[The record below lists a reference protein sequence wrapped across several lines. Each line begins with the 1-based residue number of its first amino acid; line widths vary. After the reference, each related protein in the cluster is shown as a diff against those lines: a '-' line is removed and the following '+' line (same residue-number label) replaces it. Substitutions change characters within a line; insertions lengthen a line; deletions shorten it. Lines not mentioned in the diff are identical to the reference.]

1 MKLRSLT
8 QILVASALAFA
19 NVSINNQP
27 SQAQG
32 STFVCGVSQG
42 QPATIAQTPRGN
54 IPVIVWVSQYFSRS
68 GFNPQARCQDV
79 SSRFQS
85 FYSQGALNFITAG
98 IVNGQPVVCATGA
111 AGGPCN
117 NTNVLFTL
125 KPGESAARVIQ
136 GLHQIRGGAAGP
148 LYESTRQRSS
158 SNSDSINVSDFLN
171 NAPVD
176 TGASASSPQ
185 PNHSAPAMSQP
196 SSPPAGSSGNVW

>member
-8 QILVASALAFA
+8 QILAAATLAL
-19 NVSINNQP
+19 VSGIITSQR
-27 SQAQG
+27 SQAQ
-32 STFVCGVSQG
+32 STTFFCGVSQG

-54 IPVIVWVSQYFSRS
+54 IPVIVWVSKHFSRS
-68 GFNPQARCQDV
+68 GFNPQTRCEDV

-136 GLHQIRGGAAGP
+136 GLHQIRGGASRP
-148 LYESTRQRSS
+148 LYESTRRTSS
-158 SNSDSINVSDFLN
+158 SNSDSISVSDLLN

-176 TGASASSPQ
+176 AEASASSPA
-185 PNHSAPAMSQP
+185 PDNSAPAMSQP
-196 SSPPAGSSGNVW
+196 ASAPAGGNAW